1 MTVERKWNKLGLR
14 SEKDGQTARE
24 KGEFSKQGL
33 SSCLGIRNLS
43 LIGSDSCMDN
53 YVSILGIAFSK
64 LNLKETVDL
73 IDSKISQCSN
83 KMFHLITVN
92 PEIAVQI
99 QEDPELKKISLESDL
114 ITPDGIGIVLAS
126 RLKRNPI
133 SERVTGYDLFLESL
147 KVGDQKGWS
156 FYLLGSDEEVNRK
169 ASEYIIKN
177 YPNVKIAGRHHGY
190 FKEEDNH
197 KIVEDIRNSKPDIL
211 IVALGSPLAD
221 KWIYRNKDELN
232 VKVVFGVGGSL
243 DVITGKVKRTPE
255 IWKKLNLEWL
265 HRRITQP
272 SRKERQKKLKVF
284 AYRAFVEAI
293 RKNTI

>member
-1 MTVERKWNKLGLR
+1 M
-14 SEKDGQTARE
+14 S
-24 KGEFSKQGL
+24 
-33 SSCLGIRNLS
+33 
-43 LIGSDSCMDN
+43 N
-53 YVSILGIAFSK
+53 YVNILGITFSK

-73 IDSKISQCSN
+73 IDSKVSECSN
-83 KMFHLITVN
+83 KIFHIITVN

-133 SERVTGYDLFLESL
+133 PERVTGYDLLLESL
-147 KVGDQKGWS
+147 KVGNQKGWS

-169 ASEYIIKN
+169 ASEYIMKN
-177 YPNVKIAGRHHGY
+177 HPNVKIAGRHHGY
-190 FKEEDNH
+190 FKKEEDN
-197 KIVEDIRNSKPDIL
+197 KIIEDIRNSKPDIL

-221 KWIYRNKDELN
+221 KWIYRHKNELN
-232 VKVVFGVGGSL
+232 ANVVFGVGGSL

-255 IWKKLNLEWL
+255 IWKRLNLEWL

-272 SRKERQKKLKVF
+272 SRKKRQKNLKIF
-284 AYRAFVEAI
+284 AYRVFVETI
-293 RKNTI
+293 RKNTA